1 MDNIV
6 GDETAGL
13 PHLGTADATCIDD
26 RVNSEEESVDDRQYE
41 ATHVDSMRFVIL
53 SLAQLS

>member
-13 PHLGTADATCIDD
+13 PHLGAADTTCIDD
-26 RVNSEEESVDDRQYE
+26 RVNSEEESVDDR
-41 ATHVDSMRFVIL
+41 
-53 SLAQLS
+53 